1 MIDIK
6 NILKI
11 TKEVCTL
18 LIIPDPD
25 TSHIVVV
32 VRRIWEDITGKISQE
47 GEIGQTYI
55 RGW

>member
-32 VRRIWEDITGKISQE
+32 VRRI
-47 GEIGQTYI
+47 
-55 RGW
+55 